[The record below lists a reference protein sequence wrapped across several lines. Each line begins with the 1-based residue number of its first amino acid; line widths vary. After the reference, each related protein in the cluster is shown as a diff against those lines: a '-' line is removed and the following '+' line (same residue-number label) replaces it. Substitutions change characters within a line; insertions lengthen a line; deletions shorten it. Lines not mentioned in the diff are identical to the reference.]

1 MALEDFHYGYIRIG
15 DSRKRT
21 TEFRVR
27 VTSGEANAYYG
38 ALTQPLKD
46 ATALGLFFLS
56 VEALTAGT
64 MMGKGV
70 VLETVDDAAV
80 FPDQDSDIYNF
91 DKLAVS
97 YKAGLY
103 NYQITIP
110 SRKGS
115 AYTLAADG
123 VTVIT
128 TAPGW
133 TAEINAFITRF
144 NGIVLAEKTGVQG
157 TVQKMYV
164 SS

>member
-1 MALEDFHYGYIRIG
+1 MALEDFHYAYVRIG
-15 DSRKRT
+15 DSRQRT

-27 VTSGEANAYYG
+27 VTSTDANAYYG

-46 ATALGLFFLS
+46 LTDVGKLLLAVEGLTS
-56 VEALTAGT
+56 GT
-64 MMGKGV
+64 MMGKGI

-80 FPDQDSDIYNF
+80 FPGQDSDVYNF

-103 NYQITIP
+103 KYQITIP
-110 SRKGS
+110 SRNGA
-115 AYTLAADG
+115 AYTLASDG

-128 TAPGW
+128 TDPGW
-133 TAEINAFITRF
+133 TAEVEEFIGMF
-144 NGIVLAEKTGVQG
+144 NTVVLADKTGVQG